1 MTLDELRAKAFNA
14 KAVLDSG
21 LIIGEPVVKLAD
33 ARAALAECEQ
43 QQQRWESALRVA
55 QKRSGNL
62 ERKLAAAKEALI
74 NAKCELN
81 CLGRDLQEIYDGKRQ
96 FPTALLNLEVMD
108 EIASALNGCE

>member
-1 MTLDELRAKAFNA
+1 MKLQEVTTETRQDALFYKERAERFEQE
-14 KAVLDSG
+14 
-21 LIIGEPVVKLAD
+21 IAD
-33 ARAALAECEQ
+33 
-43 QQQRWESALRVA
+43 
-55 QKRSGNL
+55 L
-62 ERKLAAAKEALI
+62 ERKLAAAQEALI